1 LLLHVSFLGLA
12 ETLRGSISRGDTSAI
27 HHTKAEPQP
36 RTHAHASFEGVMVRT
51 VETEKEK
58 RAREALEATEIAV
71 PLDVRPRRS
80 RPLHRHAL
88 TLPLYPF
95 PTSTQ
100 ERAQDPDAS
109 EERQPPLRQ
118 VLIPIDGNA
127 QSEYMVDWALA
138 NFCRAGDQ
146 INILHVIPK

>member
-1 LLLHVSFLGLA
+1 LNA
-12 ETLRGSISRGDTSAI
+12 RARILRGRHGQDRGD
-27 HHTKAEPQP
+27 
-36 RTHAHASFEGVMVRT
+36 REG
-51 VETEKEK
+51 EA
-58 RAREALEATEIAV
+58 RARGARGYRDRRASRRASPPIPSPPPA
-71 PLDVRPRRS
+71 RPNPS
-80 RPLHRHAL
+80 
-88 TLPLYPF
+88 LYPF

>member
-1 LLLHVSFLGLA
+1 
-12 ETLRGSISRGDTSAI
+12 
-27 HHTKAEPQP
+27 
-36 RTHAHASFEGVMVRT
+36 MVRT

-71 PLDVRPRRS
+71 PLDVHPRRS

-95 PTSTQ
+95 PTQ
-100 ERAQDPDAS
+100 EQAQDPDAS

>member
-1 LLLHVSFLGLA
+1 MSVARLFGLA
-12 ETLRGSISRGDTSAI
+12 ETLRGTIGRYIGAI

>member
-1 LLLHVSFLGLA
+1 
-12 ETLRGSISRGDTSAI
+12 
-27 HHTKAEPQP
+27 
-36 RTHAHASFEGVMVRT
+36 M
-51 VETEKEK
+51 

-71 PLDVRPRRS
+71 PLDVRPSRS

>member
-1 LLLHVSFLGLA
+1 MSLHVSSLGLA
-12 ETLRGSISRGDTSAI
+12 EILRSWGDTSAI
-27 HHTKAEPQP
+27 HHTKAEPQS

>member
-1 LLLHVSFLGLA
+1 
-12 ETLRGSISRGDTSAI
+12 
-27 HHTKAEPQP
+27 
-36 RTHAHASFEGVMVRT
+36 MVRT

-58 RAREALEATEIAV
+58 RAREALEATVIAV

-80 RPLHRHAL
+80 RPRHRHAL
-88 TLPLYPF
+88 TLPFYPF
-95 PTSTQ
+95 PTQ

>member
-1 LLLHVSFLGLA
+1 MVFLSLLENFLG
-12 ETLRGSISRGDTSAI
+12 GDERERRYIGAI

-71 PLDVRPRRS
+71 PLDVRPS
-80 RPLHRHAL
+80 RFRPPPAR
-88 TLPLYPF
+88 PDPYLYPF
-95 PTSTQ
+95 PTQ